1 MTMKSKKKKQTVA
14 EFLAELE
21 KNPTFRA
28 QRQEREE
35 AFRRRDE
42 ELRQAEA
49 PLVQALAEVG
59 LEVESV
65 WDLVNRPARH
75 YPEAVPV
82 LLDHLQRP
90 YPDAI
95 RDGIA
100 RALTVADA
108 RPHWKTLTRLYREE
122 NGRRTKDGLA
132 VAISGIA
139 TDEVIEDVIALAR
152 DKRNGPS
159 RVLLL
164 YALERSKNPRALQAL
179 MELGT
184 DPQLQKEVQNIFK
197 RKKRSRR

>member
-1 MTMKSKKKKQTVA
+1 MTMMSKKQTAA
-14 EFLAELE
+14 EFMAELE

-35 AFRRRDE
+35 AFRRRHE

-59 LEVESV
+59 LDVKSV
-65 WDLVNRPARH
+65 WDLVNRATRR
-75 YPEAVPV
+75 YPEAMPV

-100 RALTVADA
+100 RALTVAEA
-108 RPHWKTLTRLYREE
+108 RSHWDVLTRLYREE
-122 NGRRTKDGLA
+122 QGRRTKDGLA
-132 VAISGIA
+132 VAIGGIA
-139 TDEVIEDVIALAR
+139 TDDVLEDVIDLAKDTR
-152 DKRNGPS
+152 HGTS

-164 YALERSKNPRALQAL
+164 LALERSKDPRAQQTL

-184 DPQLQKEVQNIFK
+184 DPELQKEVQLIFR
-197 RKKRSRR
+197 RKKRSTR